1 MALIMMD
8 LEEISRRSIIWSNR
22 AIFWGRG
29 LTKSNKR
36 INFNQNIRLKSAL
49 LLLLGSLVFYT
60 SRGQYYLRGEIRD
73 ENNGLMPNVK
83 IRLHSSGYL
92 YYSGS
97 TGAFGIPISQLNDS
111 LTLVA
116 DGYEDRTMRV
126 DANEFQTIRL
136 RPIFRTTAAP
146 PPSRGL
152 MSLTK
157 DWRPFNKTNW
167 TVDGETYSS
176 LVENAFIP
184 AAKYPETGFAVRI
197 DKASY
202 SNVRRF
208 LNMGSTIPPDAVRIE
223 ELLNYFNFGYTDP
236 PPDSCFTLSS
246 HLSDC
251 PWNEGDQLLFLQV
264 CARKLDPA
272 RIPPA
277 NLVFLIDASGSMDLP
292 NKLPL
297 IKSAFSLL
305 VNNLRPV
312 DTVSIVVYGSMVGV
326 WLPPTSGQEKKK
338 ILESIDSLAPGG
350 STPGEAGIR
359 AAFRV
364 AKSQMI
370 KGGNNRVIL
379 ATDGDFNEGE
389 TSEEELEKLVTQY
402 KDWGIYL
409 TCLGVGMGNYKD
421 SKLEVLAKKGNGNFA
436 YLDDEEEAE
445 KVLVREFTQT
455 VYAVADDAYL
465 NINFNP
471 AIVKDYR
478 LIGFDNKIKALSD
491 SLSGIQGGEVGSG
504 HSLLALF
511 ELTPVSPD
519 SLAARGRDR
528 LARVV
533 LNYRLPHD
541 SLERVTSYSCP
552 NRWIAF
558 HDLQPCYR
566 FASSIALFGGLLKK
580 SPFMKQADWKDV
592 IEMAQ
597 DSRDP
602 DDGMQQEFIS
612 LIEKARKIYG
622 KGKRVRGE
630 RVVRVDR

>member
-1 MALIMMD
+1 
-8 LEEISRRSIIWSNR
+8 
-22 AIFWGRG
+22 
-29 LTKSNKR
+29 
-36 INFNQNIRLKSAL
+36 
-49 LLLLGSLVFYT
+49 LLLLGSLSFYS
-60 SRGQYYLRGEIRD
+60 SRAQYYLRGEIRD
-73 ENNGLMPNVK
+73 ENNVLMSNVK

-92 YYSGS
+92 YYSGN
-97 TGAFGIPISQLNDS
+97 TGAFGIPIPQATDT
-111 LTLVA
+111 LTLAA
-116 DGYEDRTMRV
+116 DGYEDQRVMV
-126 DANEFQTIRL
+126 DAAQYQTIRL
-136 RPIFRTTAAP
+136 KPIFRSATAV
-146 PPSRGL
+146 PPSKGL

-157 DWRPFNKTNW
+157 DWRPVDRRDW
-167 TVDGETYSS
+167 TVGAETYSS
-176 LVENAFIP
+176 LVENRFIP
-184 AAKYPETGFAVRI
+184 AIRYPETGFAVRI

-236 PPDSCFTLSS
+236 PVDSCFTLRS
-246 HLSDC
+246 HFSDC
-251 PWNEGDQLLFLQV
+251 PWNSGNRLLFLQV

-305 VNNLRPV
+305 VNNLRPM
-312 DTVSIVVYGSMVGV
+312 DTVSIVIYGSMVGV

-338 ILESIDSLAPGG
+338 ILESIDDLTPGG

-359 AAFRV
+359 AAYRV
-364 AKSQMI
+364 AKSQLI

-389 TSEEELEKLVTQY
+389 TSEEELEKLVMQY

-436 YLDDEEEAE
+436 YLDDEQEAE

-465 NINFNP
+465 NIDFNP
-471 AIVKDYR
+471 ALVKNYR
-478 LIGFDNKIKALSD
+478 LIGFDNKVKALSD

-511 ELTPVSPD
+511 ELTPVSAD
-519 SLAARGRDR
+519 SIAPGGDRGL

-533 LNYRLPHD
+533 LNYKLPHD
-541 SLERVTSYSCP
+541 SVDRVTCYSCP
-552 NRWIAF
+552 NDVIAF
-558 HDLQPCYR
+558 RDLQPCYR

-580 SPFMKQADWKDV
+580 SPFMKQADWKEV

-597 DSRDP
+597 QSRDP
-602 DDGMQQEFIS
+602 EDGMQQEFIG
-612 LIEKARKIYG
+612 LIVKAQKIYG
-622 KGKRVRGE
+622 HSRKRFLKVDKEE
-630 RVVRVDR
+630 R

>member
-1 MALIMMD
+1 MMVWGGT
-8 LEEISRRSIIWSNR
+8 SRPFINWWS
-22 AIFWGRG
+22 
-29 LTKSNKR
+29 S

-49 LLLLGSLVFYT
+49 LMVLGSLLFY
-60 SRGQYYLRGEIRD
+60 SSQGQYYLRGEIRD

-92 YYSGS
+92 YYSGGS
-97 TGAFGIPISQLNDS
+97 GSFGIPIAQARDTV
-111 LTLVA
+111 TLIA
-116 DGYEDRTMRV
+116 DGYEDRTMGV
-126 DANEFQTIRL
+126 DATEFQTLRL
-136 RPIFRTTAAP
+136 KPIFRATKAVP
-146 PPSRGL
+146 QQKGL

-157 DWRPFNKTNW
+157 DWRPMTRRDW
-167 TVDGETYSS
+167 TVGAETYSS
-176 LVENAFIP
+176 LVENGFIP
-184 AAKYPETGFAVRI
+184 AVRYPETGFAVRI

-236 PPDSCFTLSS
+236 PVDSCFTLRS
-246 HLSDC
+246 HLSEC
-251 PWNEGDQLLFLQV
+251 PWNPGNQLLFLQV

-272 RIPPA
+272 QIPPA

-305 VNNLRPV
+305 VNNLRPI
-312 DTVSIVVYGSMVGV
+312 DTVTIVTYGNMVGV
-326 WLPPTSGQEKKK
+326 WLPPTSGSEKKK
-338 ILESIDSLAPGG
+338 ILESIDEITPGG
-350 STPGEAGIR
+350 ATPGEAGIR
-359 AAFRV
+359 AAYRV
-364 AKSQMI
+364 AKSQLI

-389 TSEEELEKLVTQY
+389 TSEEELEKLVAQY
-402 KDWGIYL
+402 KDWGVYL

-465 NINFNP
+465 NIDFNP
-471 AIVKDYR
+471 SIVKDYR
-478 LIGFDNKIKALSD
+478 LIGFDNKAKALSD
-491 SLSGIQGGEVGSG
+491 SLSEIQGGEVGSG

-511 ELTPVSPD
+511 ELTPVRPD
-519 SLAARGRDR
+519 SVVGGYSQPLAK
-528 LARVV
+528 VV
-533 LNYRLPHD
+533 LNYKLPHD
-541 SLERVTSYSCP
+541 SVERMTSYTCP
-552 NRWIAF
+552 DQLIAF
-558 HDLQPCYR
+558 RDLQPCYR
-566 FASSIALFGGLLKK
+566 FASSIALFGGLLKR
-580 SPFMKQADWKDV
+580 SPFMKQADWKEV

-597 DSRDP
+597 QSGDP
-602 DDGMQQEFIS
+602 EDGMQQEFIG

-622 KGKRVRGE
+622 KNRRRLDKEDRVSA
-630 RVVRVDR
+630 VNK

>member
-1 MALIMMD
+1 MGLIMMG
-8 LEEISRRSIIWSNR
+8 LGEIFPPFITWWNR
-22 AIFWGRG
+22 D
-29 LTKSNKR
+29 LTKSKER

-49 LLLLGSLVFYT
+49 LLLLGSLLFYS

-92 YYSGS
+92 YSSGGSGS
-97 TGAFGIPISQLNDS
+97 FGIPIAQATDTV
-111 LTLVA
+111 TLVA
-116 DGYEDRTMRV
+116 DGYEEKMIRV
-126 DANEFQTIRL
+126 DATEFQTIRL
-136 RPIFRTTAAP
+136 KPIFRTTSP
-146 PPSRGL
+146 PPPPKGL

-157 DWRPFNKTNW
+157 DWRPMARRDW
-167 TVDGETYSS
+167 TVGTETYSS
-176 LVENAFIP
+176 LVENGFIP
-184 AAKYPETGFAVRI
+184 AVKYPETGFAVRI

-236 PPDSCFTLSS
+236 PMDSCFTLRS

-251 PWNEGDQLLFLQV
+251 PWDPGNQLLFLQV

-305 VNNLRPV
+305 VNNLRPI
-312 DTVSIVVYGSMVGV
+312 DTVTIVTYGSMVGV
-326 WLPPTSGQEKKK
+326 WLPPTSGAEKKK
-338 ILESIDSLAPGG
+338 ILESIDEITPGG
-350 STPGEAGIR
+350 ATPGEAGIR
-359 AAFRV
+359 AAYRV
-364 AKSQMI
+364 AKSQLI

-389 TSEEELEKLVTQY
+389 TSEEELEKLVVQY
-402 KDWGIYL
+402 KDWGVYL

-465 NINFNP
+465 NIVFNP
-471 AIVKDYR
+471 SIVKEYR
-478 LIGFDNKIKALSD
+478 LIGFDNKAKALSD
-491 SLSGIQGGEVGSG
+491 SLSEIQGGEVGSG

-511 ELTPVSPD
+511 ELTPVSAD
-519 SLAARGRDR
+519 NAAGGNPER
-528 LARVV
+528 LANVL
-533 LNYRLPHD
+533 LNYKLPHD
-541 SLERVTSYSCP
+541 SVERVTYYSCP
-552 NRWIAF
+552 DQLIAF
-558 HDLQPCYR
+558 RDLQPCYR
-566 FASSIALFGGLLKK
+566 FASSIALFGGLLKR
-580 SPFMKQADWKDV
+580 SHFMKQADWKEA

-597 DSRDP
+597 QSGDP
-602 DDGMQQEFIS
+602 EDGMQQEFIG

-622 KGKRVRGE
+622 KSRRRLDKE
-630 RVVRVDR
+630 DRISATNR